1 MARKGLPFTSIQRMA
16 RHSSNVI
23 YVEDAWMEAPRADLQ
38 LQDMS
43 SVCEL
48 ANSILARVDCVE
60 EAVKSAEEQLSEAV
74 SQLSPD
80 AWKFQNKV
88 NTKSEDSLRRSE
100 FEIKKVAPCTERQMY
115 RPESK
120 TLDHRMWMVMDRS
133 VSILQTT
140 V

>member
-1 MARKGLPFTSIQRMA
+1 
-16 RHSSNVI
+16 
-23 YVEDAWMEAPRADLQ
+23 MEAPRADLQ

-80 AWKFQNKV
+80 AWKFQNKEEFRKEMRRAMIPSAV
-88 NTKSEDSLRRSE
+88 LSLKSRKLHHVQKASCIDPNPRLWT
-100 FEIKKVAPCTERQMY
+100 TECG
-115 RPESK
+115 
-120 TLDHRMWMVMDRS
+120 W
-133 VSILQTT
+133 
-140 V
+140 